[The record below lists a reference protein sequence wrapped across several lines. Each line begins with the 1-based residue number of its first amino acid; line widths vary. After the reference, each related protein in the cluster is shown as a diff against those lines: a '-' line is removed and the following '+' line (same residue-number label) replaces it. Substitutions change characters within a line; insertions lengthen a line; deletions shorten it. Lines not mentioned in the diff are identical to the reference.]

1 MVSKGVGAGSEAVMA
16 TAEMALSVG
25 AAYPQAEQGLVEQCR
40 HGDQQAFAQLVT
52 LHEGMVLNLAVR
64 LLGDAEEA
72 KDAAQEVFLQV
83 YRTLGRFEGR
93 SSLKTWIYRI
103 VVNHCRNRHRWWRRR
118 RRDRS
123 VALDEMSQADAAQ
136 LSERAAPEANP
147 FEECRRHEQERGVRT
162 ALARLSFDH
171 RTILLL
177 REVEGL
183 TCEEIAEALGL
194 PEGTVKSRLS
204 RARESLRQSLLPT
217 LRVGD

>member
-1 MVSKGVGAGSEAVMA
+1 MA

-25 AAYPQAEQGLVEQCR
+25 AGYVNAEHGLVEQCR
-40 HGDQQAFAQLVT
+40 QGDQQAFARLVT
-52 LHEGMVLNLAVR
+52 LHEGMVLNLAAR
-64 LLGDAEEA
+64 LLGDMEEA

-123 VALDEMSQADAAQ
+123 ITLDDMSPADAAQ
-136 LSERAAPEANP
+136 LSAHGAAEADP
-147 FEECRRHEQERGVRT
+147 FEECRRREQERGVR
-162 ALARLSFDH
+162 AAPCALSFDH
-171 RTILLL
+171 RTVLLL

-204 RARESLRQSLLPT
+204 RARESLRRCLLPT
-217 LRVGD
+217 LEVGEES